1 MDSLNVGYWIQGK
14 SREYK
19 PFVAHRVGEIHEN
32 SNPDQWRYV
41 PTSLNPADLG
51 TRGLTALELT
61 ESKKWW
67 TGPDFL
73 RCPAAEWPDRK
84 FDKPSREALTELKS
98 TSRQNT
104 ESSTTYNVIQL
115 STTEGKAETDKFKD
129 ALWRLHPSGY
139 SKWYKVKPKGELE
152 VGLSLVRVRSWVQRF
167 VRNCRSPADQ
177 REFG

>member
-19 PFVAHRVGEIHEN
+19 PLVAHRVAEIHEN

-41 PTSLNPADLG
+41 PTSLNPADLF
-51 TRGLTALELT
+51 TRGITALELT

-67 TGPDFL
+67 TLPEFL

-84 FDKPSREALTELKS
+84 FDKPPREALTDLKS

-104 ESSTTYNVIQL
+104 ESSTSYNVIQL
-115 STTEGKAETDKFKD
+115 STTEGEAETDKFED

-139 SKWYKVKPKGELE
+139 
-152 VGLSLVRVRSWVQRF
+152 
-167 VRNCRSPADQ
+167 
-177 REFG
+177 